1 MDNVKD
7 LLLKASTQFQIFF
20 STLHIPYRHSTIE
33 GVYQDPDIENQ
44 YERLCVSAAVVAGN
58 VSVNT
63 LVTGIYL
70 IKNLGL
76 LSMKYMNEYLQPVN
90 EVNIVE
96 GSEETDEYEV
106 VTDKK
111 ND

>member
-7 LLLKASTQFQIFF
+7 LFLKASTQFQIFF
-20 STLHIPYRHSTIE
+20 STLHMPYRHSTIE

-44 YERLCVSAAVVAGN
+44 YEKMCVSAAVVAGN

-63 LVTGIYL
+63 LVAGIYS
-70 IKNLGL
+70 IKHLGL
-76 LSMKYMNEYLQPVN
+76 LSMKYVNEYLQPVN

-96 GSEETDEYEV
+96 AGEESDEYEV

>member
-33 GVYQDPDIENQ
+33 SVYQDPDIENQ
-44 YERLCVSAAVVAGN
+44 YEKMCVSAAVVSGN
-58 VSVNT
+58 ISVNT
-63 LVTGIYL
+63 LVTVIYL
-70 IKNLGL
+70 IKHIGL
-76 LSMKYMNEYLQPVN
+76 LSMEYMNDYLKPYN

-96 GSEETDEYEV
+96 GGEEADEYEV